1 MKISLTAVAL
11 LVSASTVN
19 GFVVPSKSA
28 TFVSEPLHAKTN
40 KNQLLDD
47 IERYDAAQAAKA
59 ARTDVD
65 TSIDGGAAVKAIVS
79 KSLINSIYEIVSI

>member
-1 MKISLTAVAL
+1 MKFTLPAVTL
-11 LVSASTVN
+11 LVSASMVN
-19 GFVVPSKSA
+19 GFVVPSKPS

-59 ARTDVD
+59 ARADVD
-65 TSIDGGAAVKAIVS
+65 TSVDGGAAVKALVS
-79 KSLINSIYEIVSI
+79 QTMINSFYDIVPI